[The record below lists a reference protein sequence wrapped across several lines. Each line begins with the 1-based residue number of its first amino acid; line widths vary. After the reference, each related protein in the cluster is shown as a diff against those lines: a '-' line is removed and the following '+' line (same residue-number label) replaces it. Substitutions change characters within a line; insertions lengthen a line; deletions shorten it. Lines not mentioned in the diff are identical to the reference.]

1 MHECAVLICLW
12 IAPNKENSQK
22 ASAFAGAF
30 FYCAESIKA
39 SMVIDEYFVIT
50 NFAAL
55 LIGLSKGGLPSIGM
69 LAVPILSLVI
79 SPMKA
84 AVLLLPIYVISDVV
98 GVWLYRKHFSKPN
111 LMILMPAGVL
121 GVLIGWLTA
130 SYISDI
136 AIKLL
141 LGLIGVGFCLNT
153 WLRKQSDQPTQPAH
167 RVKGLF
173 WGAMAGFT
181 SFISHAGAPPFQIY
195 VLPQRLTKAEFAG
208 TATLV
213 FAVINAAKIIP
224 YQDLRPYAMEDV
236 MSAAFLIPM
245 ALGGTVLGAYL
256 TKKIADK
263 WFFKLI
269 QIGLFVIS
277 IKLIHDAIKAM

>member
-1 MHECAVLICLW
+1 
-12 IAPNKENSQK
+12 
-22 ASAFAGAF
+22 
-30 FYCAESIKA
+30 
-39 SMVIDEYFVIT
+39 MVIDEYLLIT
-50 NFAAL
+50 NLAAL

-69 LAVPILSLVI
+69 LAVPILSLTI

-84 AVLLLPIYVISDVV
+84 AVLLLPIYVISDAV
-98 GVWLYRKHFSKPN
+98 GVWLYRKNFSTPN
-111 LMILMPAGVL
+111 LIILIPAGVL
-121 GVLIGWLTA
+121 GVFIGWLTA
-130 SYISDI
+130 SFISDI

-153 WLRKQSDQPTQPAH
+153 WLKKQADQPTQPAH
-167 RVKGLF
+167 RGKGLF

-195 VLPQRLTKAEFAG
+195 VLPQRLSKAEFAG

-224 YQDLRPYAMEDV
+224 YQDLRPYAIED
-236 MSAAFLIPM
+236 MLNAAFLIPM
-245 ALGGTVLGAYL
+245 ALAGTVLGAYL

-263 WFFKLI
+263 WFFRLI
-269 QIGLFVIS
+269 QVGLFIIS
-277 IKLIHDAIKAM
+277 IRLIYDAVHAM

>member
-1 MHECAVLICLW
+1 
-12 IAPNKENSQK
+12 
-22 ASAFAGAF
+22 
-30 FYCAESIKA
+30 
-39 SMVIDEYFVIT
+39 MVIDAYFVIT
-50 NFAAL
+50 NLAAL

-69 LAVPILSLVI
+69 LAVPILSLAI

-98 GVWLYRKHFSKPN
+98 GVWLYRRHFSTPN
-111 LMILMPAGVL
+111 LIILIPAGVL
-121 GVLIGWLTA
+121 GVFIGWLTA

-141 LGLIGVGFCLNT
+141 LGLIGIGFCLNT
-153 WLRKQSDQPTQPAH
+153 WLRKQSDQPTQSAH
-167 RVKGLF
+167 FGKGLF
-173 WGAMAGFT
+173 WGALAGFT

-195 VLPQRLTKAEFAG
+195 MLPQRLSKSEFAG

-224 YQDLRPYAMEDV
+224 YQDLRPYAMGDV
-236 MSAAFLIPM
+236 VEAAALIPI
-245 ALGGTVLGAYL
+245 ALAGTVLGAYL

-263 WFFKLI
+263 WFFRFI
-269 QIGLFVIS
+269 QVGLFIIS
-277 IKLIHDAIKAM
+277 IKLIFDAVTAM

>member
-1 MHECAVLICLW
+1 LQGLFHWAL
-12 IAPNKENSQK
+12 PTK
-22 ASAFAGAF
+22 AR
-30 FYCAESIKA
+30 
-39 SMVIDEYFVIT
+39 MVIDVYFVIT
-50 NFAAL
+50 NIAAL
-55 LIGLSKGGLPSIGM
+55 LIGLSKGGLPSVGM
-69 LAVPILSLVI
+69 LAVPILSLAI

-121 GVLIGWLTA
+121 GVFVGWLTA

-153 WLRKQSDQPTQPAH
+153 WLRTQADQPTQPAH
-167 RVKGLF
+167 RGKGLF
-173 WGAMAGFT
+173 WGALAGFT

-195 VLPQRLTKAEFAG
+195 VLPQRLSKAEFAG

-213 FAVINAAKIIP
+213 FAVINAAKIVP
-224 YQDLRPYAMEDV
+224 YQELRPYALGDLID
-236 MSAAFLIPM
+236 AASLIPM
-245 ALGGTVLGAYL
+245 ALIGTILGAYL

-263 WFFKLI
+263 WFFRLIQVGLFIISVKLI
-269 QIGLFVIS
+269 Y
-277 IKLIHDAIKAM
+277 DAVTHM